1 MVACGGEEKRV
12 AQPRTALPVW
22 REMKIYFFIIFI

>member
-1 MVACGGEEKRV
+1 LYAEGEEKRCV
-12 AQPRTALPVW
+12 HPQEEHPPVW